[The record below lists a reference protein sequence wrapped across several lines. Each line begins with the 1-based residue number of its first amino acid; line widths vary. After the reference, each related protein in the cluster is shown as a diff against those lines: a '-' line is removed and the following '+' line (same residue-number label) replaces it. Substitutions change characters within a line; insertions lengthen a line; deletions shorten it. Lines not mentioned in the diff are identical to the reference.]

1 MAKLKTL
8 AERTRDND
16 WPTPATFKSPE
27 ECEAA
32 YNDGY
37 IGCIPDPDGAE
48 EIEAQQY
55 GKFSDVAHEF
65 GIADSGKGKLSLLYP
80 LVWKVSGRDDWF
92 QGSKSQPT
100 GDCVSRGQS
109 HAAIQ
114 SLAAAVH
121 NGNGSWPDIPDAAY
135 KTGMPFHPTPTYWNK
150 KGGASGWSCSSAA
163 ARSKDK
169 IGLAF
174 SINYGGDIGDL
185 TQYTTKLIEKYCR
198 TGPPQSVIDELNG
211 NVTLTYSRI
220 KSFEEIRDAIANG
233 YGVNSCGGQGFSKS
247 RDANGVAKRSGSW
260 SHSMAYVGVDDSD
273 WASSNYG
280 GPLVC
285 VLNSW
290 GTSWIKG
297 PRAVQGKSD
306 LPEIPKGAFWARWKD
321 LSGRDCYAMS
331 AVKGFPPQK
340 LPSWNLRSLI

>member
-1 MAKLKTL
+1 MIGSRGA
-8 AERTRDND
+8 
-16 WPTPATFKSPE
+16 SPSPRSSPSSVGMLGGLDR
-27 ECEAA
+27 EA
-32 YNDGY
+32 
-37 IGCIPDPDGAE
+37 
-48 EIEAQQY
+48 
-55 GKFSDVAHEF
+55 
-65 GIADSGKGKLSLLYP
+65 
-80 LVWKVSGRDDWF
+80 R
-92 QGSKSQPT
+92 T

-233 YGVNSCGGQGFSKS
+233 YGVNSCRGQGFAKS

-260 SHSMAYVGVDDSD
+260 SHSMAYISVSD
-273 WASSNYG
+273 TEWAQKLRR
-280 GPLVC
+280 PLIG
-285 VLNSW
+285 VLNSAENFLD
-290 GTSWIKG
+290 K
-297 PRAVQGKSD
+297 RAAHK
-306 LPEIPKGAFWARWKD
+306 
-321 LSGRDCYAMS
+321 
-331 AVKGFPPQK
+331 
-340 LPSWNLRSLI
+340 

>member
-16 WPTPATFKSPE
+16 WPAPATFKSPE

-32 YNDGY
+32 YSNGY
-37 IGCIPDPDGAE
+37 EGCFADPEGAE
-48 EIEAQQY
+48 AVEAQQY

-80 LVWKVSGRDDWF
+80 VVWKISGRDDWF
-92 QGSKSQPT
+92 HGALSQPT

-109 HAAIQ
+109 HAAVA
-114 SLAAAVH
+114 SLACAVE
-121 NGNGSWPDIPDAAY
+121 NGNGSWPDIPEIAFA
-135 KTGMPFHPTPTYWNK
+135 KGMPFHPTPTYWNK

-174 SINYGGDIGDL
+174 SVNYGGDIGDL

-198 TGPPQSVIDELNG
+198 SGPPESVISELNG

-233 YGVNSCGGQGFSKS
+233 YGVNSCGGQGFAKS

-260 SHSMAYVGVDDSD
+260 SHSMAYVGVDDSE
-273 WASSNYG
+273 WAHSNYS

-306 LPEIPKGAFWARWKD
+306 APEIPKGSFWARWKD
-321 LSGRDCYAMS
+321 ISGRDCYGMS
-331 AVKGFPPQK
+331 SVKGFPPQK
-340 LPSWNLRSLI
+340 LPQWNLRSLL

>member
-1 MAKLKTL
+1 MT
-8 AERTRDND
+8 
-16 WPTPATFKSPE
+16 W
-27 ECEAA
+27 
-32 YNDGY
+32 
-37 IGCIPDPDGAE
+37 GARLQ
-48 EIEAQQY
+48 I
-55 GKFSDVAHEF
+55 
-65 GIADSGKGKLSLLYP
+65 
-80 LVWKVSGRDDWF
+80 
-92 QGSKSQPT
+92 
-100 GDCVSRGQS
+100 
-109 HAAIQ
+109 
-114 SLAAAVH
+114 
-121 NGNGSWPDIPDAAY
+121 
-135 KTGMPFHPTPTYWNK
+135 
-150 KGGASGWSCSSAA
+150 GWSCSSAA

-198 TGPPQSVIDELNG
+198 KGPPQSVIDELNG

-233 YGVNSCGGQGFSKS
+233 YGVNSCGNQGFAKS

-260 SHSMAYVGVDDSD
+260 SHSMSYISVDDSE
-273 WASSNYG
+273 WAHKNYNSALIG
-280 GPLVC
+280 

-297 PRAVQGKSD
+297 PRTVQGNPD

-331 AVKGFPPQK
+331 SVKGFPPQK
-340 LPSWNLRSLI
+340 LPEWGLRSFI